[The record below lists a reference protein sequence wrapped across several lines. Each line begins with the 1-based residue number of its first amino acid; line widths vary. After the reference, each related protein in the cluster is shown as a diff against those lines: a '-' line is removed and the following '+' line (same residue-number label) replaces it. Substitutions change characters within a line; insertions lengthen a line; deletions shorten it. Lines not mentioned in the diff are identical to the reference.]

1 MTPKVRRRDCDPAAQ
16 PETAVAPAFPSAR
29 YFQIHFEQLYRL
41 IDELSEKIEVAT
53 RELALLRARAEADV
67 ARDPAPSADVR
78 LPNISDAS
86 PRRRSRIET
95 KTETDNRQSKRHLA
109 NRANR

>member
-53 RELALLRARAEADV
+53 RELALLRARGSRCRARPGSVRGRSPAKHKRRFSKTAVAD
-67 ARDPAPSADVR
+67 RD
-78 LPNISDAS
+78 
-86 PRRRSRIET
+86 E
-95 KTETDNRQSKRHLA
+95 NR
-109 NRANR
+109 NR